1 MKAELYYVYNKYG
14 EYLVSL
20 LAVSIQDAIDE
31 AELHGYD
38 TAFYA
43 CPAKERNK

>member
-1 MKAELYYVYNKYG
+1 MTAELYYVFNRYG

-20 LAVSIQDAIDE
+20 LAVSEQDALDE
-31 AELHGYD
+31 AELHGHD

-43 CPAKERNK
+43 CPVKERDK